1 MKKRLKREQEGAVLS
16 GVLSGLAK
24 YFDQDP
30 VLFRVAAVTFL
41 ILTGVFPGIILY
53 IAAWIMMPKETAGPV
68 DVEYEVVE

>member
-1 MKKRLKREQEGAVLS
+1 MKKRLERNQERAVIS

-30 VLFRVAAVTFL
+30 VLFRVLAVAFL

-53 IAAWIMMPKETAGPV
+53 IAAWIMMPKKMEGPA